1 MITENGKI
9 SSKLSKNT
17 HKSLKYA
24 NFTRLPRGRGGGLHL
39 GSHATQTV
47 LDSVPYEAL
56 NNKTVK
62 YAILKWLDAKKPY
75 VLKYRF

>member
-1 MITENGKI
+1 MFDNCYPSFEWRN
-9 SSKLSKNT
+9 LSKVSIE
-17 HKSLKYA
+17 HGAQKYYD
-24 NFTRLPRGRGGGLHL
+24 FYYKVVDRLVRYCSDRIF
-39 GSHATQTV
+39 V
-47 LDSVPYEAL
+47 VDSYEAL